1 MLIKR
6 ITQVFLALMGLAFC
20 KAGVE
25 AMLTPQSVLS
35 NVGIELTNASALS
48 SMRAV
53 YGGMHFVFG
62 LFCFWGIFKTLRE
75 PLMLVVLYTT
85 GFIIGR
91 LISWNV
97 DGEPNTFVITWLITE
112 AFSLTV
118 SIVLLR
124 LIRKTSAQQVNQ
136 QRQHSND

>member
-1 MLIKR
+1 MILKR

-20 KAGVE
+20 KAGIE
-25 AMLTPQSVLS
+25 ALLTPQTVLS

-62 LFCFWGIFKTLRE
+62 LFCAWGIFKN
-75 PLMLVVLYTT
+75 PANSLMLVILYTT
-85 GFIIGR
+85 GFVTGR
-91 LISWNV
+91 LISWGM
-97 DGEPNTFVITWLITE
+97 DGTPNAFVITWLATE

-118 SIVLLR
+118 SISLLLLLR
-124 LIRKTSAQQVNQ
+124 KKSVPDYDGKA
-136 QRQHSND
+136 

>member
-1 MLIKR
+1 MLLKR

-20 KAGVE
+20 KAGLE
-25 AMLTPQSVLS
+25 AMLAPQSVLS

-62 LFCFWGIFKTLRE
+62 LFCFWGIFKSLGD
-75 PLMLVVLYTT
+75 PLKLVILYTT

-91 LISWNV
+91 LISWSI
-97 DGEPNTFVITWLITE
+97 DGTPNSFVITWLITE

-118 SIVLLR
+118 SIVLLT
-124 LIRKTSAQQVNQ
+124 LIQKRSTQEFNSKA
-136 QRQHSND
+136 